1 MPPPKTKAAAAT
13 TMTPTAAPKRN
24 APKRE
29 PVVLAKETQQEFELQ
44 LTELQR
50 RIREHRDTLLPHEE
64 GSDAWIDRI

>member
-13 TMTPTAAPKRN
+13 TTTTAAPKRN

-29 PVVLAKETQQEFELQ
+29 SVVLAKETQQEFEVQ